1 MFTVHF
7 KVKASY
13 VLIIYIEPF
22 NKVFYFIKTLKSRRG
37 IILPQSKR
45 RGLKFFLIKLVALEK
60 CLKLGFGFLS
70 CRNGYIPG
78 KWSPKKS

>member
-22 NKVFYFIKTLKSRRG
+22 NKVFYFIKTLASRRG
-37 IILPQSKR
+37 IIR
-45 RGLKFFLIKLVALEK
+45 DLKFFLIKLVVLEK